1 MLSRNPDNAFERH
14 RVQQSIEETAFGA
27 LNFAA
32 AAYADREGNYPQD
45 VFSPYLPH
53 SLYQAA
59 MVYHRLWTQSG
70 HIVYKQRLDKLK
82 AIIGNLA
89 KRWMV
94 ACKLVQ
100 SG

>member
-14 RVQQSIEETAFGA
+14 RIQRLTEETAFGA

-32 AAYADREGNYPQD
+32 AASCDREGNYPLD

-59 MVYHRLWTQSG
+59 MIYHRLWTQSG
-70 HIVYKQRLDKLK
+70 LLIYKQRLDTLK
-82 AIIGNLA
+82 AIIANLA

-94 ACKLVQ
+94 ACKQ
-100 SG
+100 I